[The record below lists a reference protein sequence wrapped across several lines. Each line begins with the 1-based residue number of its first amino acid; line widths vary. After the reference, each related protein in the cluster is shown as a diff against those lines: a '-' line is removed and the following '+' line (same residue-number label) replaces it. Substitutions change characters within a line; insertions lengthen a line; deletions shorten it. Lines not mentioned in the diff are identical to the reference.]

1 VTELTT
7 KQRPA
12 AIPYTPNNVFNVDCW
27 SSVKGTSKLKVKIG
41 TTIRVKIKNTTV
53 LQIAIY
59 FNYVKI

>member
-12 AIPYTPNNVFNVDCW
+12 AIPYTHNNVFNVDCW

-41 TTIRVKIKNTTV
+41 TMIRVNIRNITV
-53 LQIAIY
+53 LHIAIY
-59 FNYVKI
+59 FIYVKI